1 MTIPLPQK
9 GQPIDQNYIYQIADT
24 INHINDQMA
33 TQMSTVDTDTNS
45 TTNQITSTLI
55 FSARQVPISSVNSS
69 TSKTVTTTTTDLR
82 AVFKYP
88 PIVTITPYATDGA
101 LDKDMTIVIQ
111 NVTTTSVTFMARFS
125 SNSGRKNIVA
135 NILAIGIPN

>member
-55 FSARQVPISSVNSS
+55 FSARQVPISSVDSS

-82 AVFKYP
+82 AVFKFP

-101 LDKDMTIVIQ
+101 LDKDITIVIQ

-125 SNSGRKNIVA
+125 STSGRKNIVA